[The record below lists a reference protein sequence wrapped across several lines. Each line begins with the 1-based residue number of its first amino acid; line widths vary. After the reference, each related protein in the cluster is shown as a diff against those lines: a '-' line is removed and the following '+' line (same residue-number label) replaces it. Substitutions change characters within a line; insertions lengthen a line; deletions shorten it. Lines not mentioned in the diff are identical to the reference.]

1 MKSKTINLKIII
13 LLSAT
18 ILIACNASLK
28 ELKHMDESVLFEFTD
43 YDSLPPQGFYAGAPV
58 ANLFTVPVQNSVG
71 TNDLENAVSYLTFQ
85 GKDVERHIVKKN
97 FLDDVTGNYDN
108 HYLPIWSDDE
118 IAFSYGRGFIIADV
132 KKHHAKLY
140 RVVSGFED
148 DIGNVRVLDGKSRIF
163 VFEKLSMGEGD
174 REYIKTLQV
183 IKFENGHFEVLGQH
197 PAGSKVGPY
206 SEPWFVHDK
215 KIFIYNDTATRI
227 DVFDSAFNKTTH
239 PLADAFN
246 EKSKQFRSLYDIVV
260 HPTLPFAILL
270 ELGKRSALNEI
281 DKIPIKLYDSLSKP
295 IFKELERRVIH
306 CLRWEESD
314 PKQRLI
320 PIVNDSLSIWK
331 TFLPEI
337 IGDFTISPDG
347 KWLVCSDGTI
357 NEENPCFVAIPIDE
371 KNPLYLGKPI
381 KLGGVLRKEAKGP
394 TGTAWA
400 TDPTAF
406 VMSDGL
412 LLYKWDLGDIGKLK
426 KVKIPE
432 KK

>member
-1 MKSKTINLKIII
+1 MSQIQPLLRIIGF
-13 LLSAT
+13 LAAT

-58 ANLFTVPVQNSVG
+58 ANLFAVPVQNSVG
-71 TNDLENAVSYLTFQ
+71 TNDLENAVSYLTFK

-118 IAFSYGRGFIIADV
+118 IAFSYGRGFIMADV

-148 DIGNVRVLDGKSRIF
+148 DLGNAAVLDGKSRTF

-183 IKFENGHFEVLGQH
+183 TKFENGQFEVLGQH
-197 PAGSKVGPY
+197 PAGSKVGSY

-227 DVFDSAFNKTTH
+227 DVFDSVFNKTTH

-246 EKSKQFRSLYDIVV
+246 DKSKQFRSLYEIVV

-281 DKIPIKLYDSLSKP
+281 DKIPDSLYDSLYKP
-295 IFKELERRVIH
+295 LDAELCRQVVY
-306 CLRWEESD
+306 CFRWTQAD
-314 PKQRLI
+314 PKQRLV
-320 PIVNDSLSIWK
+320 PIASENLSIWN
-331 TFLPEI
+331 TFRPYPLI
-337 IGDFTISPDG
+337 DYTFSPDG

-357 NEENPCFVAIPIDE
+357 SFKNHEFVAIPIDE